1 MDKAIIGAVLKNR
14 IKQMGYTQEE
24 FADKCGI
31 GLASLKKYIKGENV
45 YNYELMEI
53 FAEKLNCSYDY
64 LMGKSISPERKYQD
78 VSNAIRLSDE
88 AIDTLMSHA
97 KNVNKKDRS
106 KMFIETMNV
115 LIQSE
120 ELVDFLG
127 MYLMVNKELVSNAN
141 AFSSVMDKVIDI
153 AFSQNKETKDLYEEN
168 SMMGIEDMLLIELVA
183 RLKDARQKVNNELI
197 KDTAKIVRTV
207 KTEISL
213 LGKQDE

>member
-53 FAEKLNCSYDY
+53 FAEELNCSYDY
-64 LMGKSISPERKYQD
+64 LMGKSASPERKYQD
-78 VSNAIRLSDE
+78 VSNATRLSDE
-88 AIDTLMSHA
+88 AIEILMNHA
-97 KNVNKKDRS
+97 KKMNKNDIS
-106 KMFIETMNV
+106 KIFIEAMNV

-120 ELVDFLG
+120 ELVEFLG
-127 MYLMVNKELVSNAN
+127 MYLMINKELVNN
-141 AFSSVMDKVIDI
+141 VNDFSYVMNSMMKT
-153 AFSQNKETKDLYEEN
+153 ALSQNKETQDLYEEN
-168 SMMGIEDMLLIELVA
+168 SSVGIEDMLLIQLVSK
-183 RLKDARQKVNNELI
+183 LKDAREKVNDELI
-197 KDTAKIVRTV
+197 KDTAKAVRTV
-207 KTEISL
+207 TTEISL